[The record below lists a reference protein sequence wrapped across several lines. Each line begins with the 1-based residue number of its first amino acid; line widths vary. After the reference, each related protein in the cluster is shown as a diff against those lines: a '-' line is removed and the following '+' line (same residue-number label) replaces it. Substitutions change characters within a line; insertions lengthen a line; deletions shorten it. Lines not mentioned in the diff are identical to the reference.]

1 MVRDTSKELRESYSK
16 KYHHTAALFD
26 ILDTI
31 AKSAQISGTVAILNL
46 TLSRRSA
53 NVGFNYTL
61 SENALNGRVLFE
73 YLFTSCKAQMFLQR
87 F

>member
-1 MVRDTSKELRESYSK
+1 MRQLCLICSS
-16 KYHHTAALFD
+16 
-26 ILDTI
+26 
-31 AKSAQISGTVAILNL
+31 ISCKIRSNFQATVTILNL

-61 SENALNGRVLFE
+61 NESALNGRVLFE
-73 YLFTSCKAQMFLQR
+73 YLFMCCKAQMFLQR